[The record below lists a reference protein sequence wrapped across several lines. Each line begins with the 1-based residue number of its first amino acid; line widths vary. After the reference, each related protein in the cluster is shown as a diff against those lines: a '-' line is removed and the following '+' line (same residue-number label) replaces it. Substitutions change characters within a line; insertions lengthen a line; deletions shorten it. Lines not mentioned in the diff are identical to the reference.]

1 MKRLIGAIVLPL
13 LIGLDATGQVGA
25 NGTIIVIY
33 SSQNEIVFAAD
44 SRVAFGD
51 SYSDKD
57 CKIRALGG
65 KALFAASGR
74 GGQRNKITHVYS
86 WDANTFAR
94 NAFVGI
100 VKKGASQHIADQL
113 ASAWGIA
120 MKRQLEQDI
129 AADRS
134 LAFANTENDGTIAL
148 GAFADFEKDGTFLI
162 VVERL
167 VYEVATNGA
176 IAVKAFVDYKTTSQS
191 SPYYMGKGEI
201 AREAYAHQ
209 TPRSKEWQR
218 DFDMGSRFSADPVVF
233 ATKYF
238 VSLTIDNYPAMRTDS
253 KGTPFSIVG
262 GPIAVARLTTKGVEW
277 IEKGNCPQK

>member
-1 MKRLIGAIVLPL
+1 
-13 LIGLDATGQVGA
+13 
-25 NGTIIVIY
+25 
-33 SSQNEIVFAAD
+33 
-44 SRVAFGD
+44 
-51 SYSDKD
+51 
-57 CKIRALGG
+57 
-65 KALFAASGR
+65 
-74 GGQRNKITHVYS
+74 
-86 WDANTFAR
+86 
-94 NAFVGI
+94 
-100 VKKGASQHIADQL
+100 
-113 ASAWGIA
+113 

-209 TPRSKEWQR
+209 TLGPKSGKEILTWVA
-218 DFDMGSRFSADPVVF
+218 DSALIPLF
-233 ATKYF
+233 LQPSILSASQSTIIPLCAPTAREPP
-238 VSLTIDNYPAMRTDS
+238 SLS
-253 KGTPFSIVG
+253 WEGQS
-262 GPIAVARLTTKGVEW
+262 L
-277 IEKGNCPQK
+277 